1 MYQFIESIKIENGQ
15 AFLLNLHQ
23 QRIYQTFANFHRE
36 CIINLHTLLSSLQL
50 PQKGLYKWR
59 IVYNLNGDFEH
70 QFIPYSFTEIKD
82 FELVENNEINYSFK
96 YLDRTHLDTMKK
108 QSLTQEIII
117 VKKGFISDTTFSN
130 LIFLKD
136 DIWHTPKTFLLNGV
150 QRLNLIHLVII
161 QETEINLE
169 NLKEFSHFQ
178 IINAMNGFN
187 SSFIYPINK
196 IINI

>member
-23 QRIYQTFANFHRE
+23 QRIYQTFANFHHK
-36 CIINLHTLLSSLQL
+36 CIINLHALLSSLQP

-59 IVYNLNGDFEH
+59 IIYNLNGDFEY
-70 QFIPYSFTEIKD
+70 QFVPYSFTEIKD
-82 FELVENNEINYSFK
+82 FELVDNNEINYSFK
-96 YLDRTHLDTMKK
+96 YFDRTHLDTMKK
-108 QSLTQEIII
+108 QSLAQEIII
-117 VKKGFISDTTFSN
+117 VKKGFITDTTFSH
-130 LIFLKD
+130 LIFLKNG
-136 DIWHTPKTFLLNGV
+136 IWHTPKTFLLNGV
-150 QRLNLIHLVII
+150 QRLNLIHLGII

-169 NLKEFSHFQ
+169 KLKEFSHFQ
-178 IINAMNGFN
+178 IINAMNDFN

>member
-23 QRIYQTFANFHRE
+23 QRIYQTFANFHHK
-36 CIINLHTLLSSLQL
+36 CIINLHALLSSLQP

-59 IVYNLNGDFEH
+59 IIYNLNGDFEY
-70 QFIPYSFTEIKD
+70 QFVPYSFTEIKD
-82 FELVENNEINYSFK
+82 FELVENNEIDYSFK

-108 QSLTQEIII
+108 QASTQEIVI
-117 VKKGFISDTTFSN
+117 VKKGFITDTTFSN
-130 LIFLKD
+130 LIFLKNG
-136 DIWHTPKTFLLNGV
+136 IWHTPKTFLLNGV
-150 QRLNLIHLVII
+150 QRLNLIHLGII

-169 NLKEFSHFQ
+169 NLKEFSQFQ
-178 IINAMNGFN
+178 IINAMNDFN

>member
-1 MYQFIESIKIENGQ
+1 MYQFIESIKIKNGQ

-23 QRIYQTFANFHRE
+23 QRVYQTFANFHHK
-36 CIINLHTLLSSLQL
+36 CIINLHALFSSLQP

-59 IVYNLNGDFEH
+59 FIYNLNGDFEH

-82 FELVENNEINYSFK
+82 FELVENNEIDYYFK

-108 QSLTQEIII
+108 QSLAQEIII
-117 VKKGFISDTTFSN
+117 VKKGFITDTTFSN
-130 LIFLKD
+130 LIFLKNG
-136 DIWHTPKTFLLNGV
+136 IWHTPKTFLLNGV
-150 QRLNLIHLVII
+150 QRFNLIHLGII

-169 NLKEFSHFQ
+169 KLKEFSHFQ
-178 IINAMNGFN
+178 IINAMNDFN

>member
-36 CIINLHTLLSSLQL
+36 CVLNLYAIFTSLQL

-59 IVYNLNGDFEH
+59 IVYNLSGDFEH

-96 YLDRTHLDTMKK
+96 YLDRTHLDTIKK
-108 QSLTQEIII
+108 QALTQEIII
-117 VKKGFISDTTFSN
+117 VKKDFITDTTFSN

-136 DIWHTPKTFLLNGV
+136 GIWHTPKTFLLNGV
-150 QRLNLIHLVII
+150 QRLSLIHLGII

-178 IINAMNGFN
+178 IINAMNDFN

>member
-23 QRIYQTFANFHRE
+23 QRVYQTFANFNHK
-36 CIINLHTLLSSLQL
+36 CIINLPALFSSLQP

-59 IVYNLNGDFEH
+59 IIYNLNGNFEH

-108 QSLTQEIII
+108 QALTQEIII
-117 VKKGFISDTTFSN
+117 VKKDFITDTTFSN

-136 DIWHTPKTFLLNGV
+136 GIWHTPKTFLLNGV
-150 QRLNLIHLVII
+150 QRLSLIHLGII

-178 IINAMNGFN
+178 IINAMNDFN